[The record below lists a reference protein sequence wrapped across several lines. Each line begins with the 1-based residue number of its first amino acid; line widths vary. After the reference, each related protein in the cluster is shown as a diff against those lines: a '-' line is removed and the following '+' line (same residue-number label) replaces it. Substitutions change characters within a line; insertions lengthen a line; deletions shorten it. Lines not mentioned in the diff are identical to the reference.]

1 VGKEKTG
8 IAIIEDHP
16 VMRNGLAAYFRNTGQ
31 WDVCGTASTVAEA
44 KELLTMTF
52 PEILLL
58 DLQLEDGWGL
68 DIIPCLNQR
77 DFKQIP
83 ITVQS
88 LIVQS
93 KIVQPMVVRPLVAVY
108 SAFDDHLH
116 VKKALDMG
124 VRAYVTKRRS
134 ESELEK
140 ALLKALNGEIYIDE
154 IARIKFQ
161 EITSLLK
168 LLTGRETEIFNL
180 VKNGLSN
187 IQIAARLGISKRTV
201 ENMLSCVY
209 SKTGIKTRMEL
220 KLL

>member
-1 VGKEKTG
+1 VGKKNG

-31 WDVCGTASTVAEA
+31 WDVCGTASTIAEA
-44 KELLTMTF
+44 KELLTVTF

-68 DIIPCLNQR
+68 DIISCLNQ
-77 DFKQIP
+77 QEIQQTP
-83 ITVQS
+83 ITVQP
-88 LIVQS
+88 LV
-93 KIVQPMVVRPLVAVY
+93 VQPLAARPLVAQPLVAVY

-124 VRAYVTKRRS
+124 VRAYVTKRQS

-161 EITSLLK
+161 EITGILK
-168 LLTGRETEIFNL
+168 LLTGRETEVLNL
-180 VKNGLSN
+180 IKSGLSN
-187 IQIAARLGISKRTV
+187 TQIAARLGISKRTV
-201 ENMLSCVY
+201 ENIISCVY
-209 SKTGIKTRMEL
+209 SKTGINSRMEL
-220 KLL
+220 KML